1 MTKTTSKKTS
11 GSVIGTADDVTDVV
25 LAAMDGAPNA
35 RLREIASSFVR
46 HMHAFAREQ
55 PGGFAFAHADRT
67 GQADHKRL
75 IAAHAAPVPA
85 RPAAPA

>member
-35 RLREIASSFVR
+35 RLR
-46 HMHAFAREQ
+46 
-55 PGGFAFAHADRT
+55 
-67 GQADHKRL
+67 
-75 IAAHAAPVPA
+75 
-85 RPAAPA
+85 